1 MKENNLVLGLKV
13 FMLLLMG
20 GLIYLGISN
29 YMLTTYQLTAKASNL
44 IGLISTCFY
53 YSSIILVWIL
63 SKVVPKL
70 YNKHH
75 DSENQD

>member
-1 MKENNLVLGLKV
+1 MKKNNIMLGLKV
-13 FMLLLMG
+13 FILLILG
-20 GLIYLGISN
+20 GAISVGISN
-29 YMLTTYQLTAKASNL
+29 YMMTTYQLTAKASNL